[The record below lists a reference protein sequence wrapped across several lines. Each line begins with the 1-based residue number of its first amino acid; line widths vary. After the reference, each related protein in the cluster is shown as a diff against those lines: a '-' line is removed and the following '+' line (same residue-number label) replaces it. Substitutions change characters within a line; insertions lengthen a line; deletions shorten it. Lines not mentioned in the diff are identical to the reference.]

1 MANRNYF
8 IVDGKEYYTGT
19 VFIVNDYGKQT
30 EASFICYDI
39 DRKKYIYKIKDCTWQ
54 VYEELFWKNFVSV
67 TDKNDSRVRIP
78 VTKTR
83 KDSEIDG
90 LFIGW
95 IWYIFLMAI
104 SSIFKGAVGL
114 WILISVVFFSWRH
127 DKIKKEGTYIEW

>member
-19 VFIVNDYGKQT
+19 VFIVNSYGKQT

-95 IWYIFLMAI
+95 MWYIFLMAI
-104 SSIFKGAVGL
+104 SSIFKDAVGL